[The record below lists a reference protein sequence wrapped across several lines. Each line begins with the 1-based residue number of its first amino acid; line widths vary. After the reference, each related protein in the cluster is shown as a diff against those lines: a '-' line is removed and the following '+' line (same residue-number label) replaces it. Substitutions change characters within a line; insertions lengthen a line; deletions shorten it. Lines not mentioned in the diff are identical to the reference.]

1 MDAQLSEPQMHSQM
15 ITQLKKCFISSHHC

>member
-15 ITQLKKCFISSHHC
+15 ITQLKKCSIPSNQY